1 MKSHSA
7 FFRVQCNKGLFLGQG
22 YPHLKKD
29 NAFCTKCCNY
39 SAEQSVTWG
48 ISEEKV
54 KVSCQCSELN
64 EIHVGIVSTV
74 LSLV

>member
-1 MKSHSA
+1 MLSA
-7 FFRVQCNKGLFLGQG
+7 L
-22 YPHLKKD
+22 
-29 NAFCTKCCNY
+29 
-39 SAEQSVTWG
+39 SAVIIQQSNQSVTWG
-48 ISEEKV
+48 ISQEKV